1 MKPHLQ
7 KAFAEENREHYL
19 RHKKRIN
26 AANNEYYARNKEK
39 ILAKRRLTAALRKA
53 SGAAEARDRP
63 SPHLH
68 REAHE
73 YTQSRET

>member
-19 RHKKRIN
+19 RHKEKIN
-26 AANNEYYARNKEK
+26 AKNNRYYAKNKEK

-53 SGAAEARDRP
+53 SAAAEARDPP
-63 SPHLH
+63 SPHLQ
-68 REAHE
+68 REALE
-73 YTQSRET
+73 CTQSRET

>member
-7 KAFAEENREHYL
+7 EAFAKENREHYL

-53 SGAAEARDRP
+53 SAATEARDPP
-63 SPHLH
+63 SPHLQ
-68 REAHE
+68 REALAC
-73 YTQSRET
+73 TQSRET